1 MADYIAATLN
11 DYGLKV
17 EVKKYNTATYSA
29 VYYAGNFDFY
39 LGQVRLSP
47 NMDLSTFYGPL
58 GSLHYNGTDD
68 AATYSL
74 CKDALANSGN
84 YYNLHQR
91 VMEDA
96 RIIPLL
102 FHRYNVYADRGLVT
116 DLTPSRDNVFFYTLN
131 KTCDSIQLDTIYDEP
146 AA

>member
-1 MADYIAATLN
+1 
-11 DYGLKV
+11 
-17 EVKKYNTATYSA
+17 
-29 VYYAGNFDFY
+29 
-39 LGQVRLSP
+39 
-47 NMDLSTFYGPL
+47 MDLSTFYGPL